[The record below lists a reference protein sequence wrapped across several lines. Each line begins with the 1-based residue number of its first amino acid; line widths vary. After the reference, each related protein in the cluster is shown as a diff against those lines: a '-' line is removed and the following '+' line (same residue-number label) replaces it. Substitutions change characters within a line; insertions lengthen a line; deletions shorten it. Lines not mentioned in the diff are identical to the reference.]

1 MGITRRL
8 QCSEESTMRHGYQNR
23 YLAILPTYVRLQNY
37 DHDPNAYIS
46 RRYRITLNIRTFFF
60 VSRDFSN
67 NAVLVSL
74 FVPNSRFLF
83 FPLLFSFFQ
92 SFLYYL
98 LLLTSLETRDKVIT
112 TQSSSGKIVQLNSR
126 LELSRSYL
134 PGSTVTA
141 RVAQSRKLRSFN
153 EGTVGRS

>member
-1 MGITRRL
+1 
-8 QCSEESTMRHGYQNR
+8 MRHGYQNR

>member
-1 MGITRRL
+1 
-8 QCSEESTMRHGYQNR
+8 MRHGYQNR
-23 YLAILPTYVRLQNY
+23 YLAVPPTYVRLQNY
-37 DHDPNAYIS
+37 DHDPKAYIW
-46 RRYRITLNIRTFFF
+46 RRYRITLNVRIFFL
-60 VSRDFSN
+60 VSQDFSN

-74 FVPNSRFLF
+74 LVPNPRFLF
-83 FPLLFSFFQ
+83 FSLLFSFFQ

-112 TQSSSGKIVQLNSR
+112 TRSSSGKIVQLNSR

-134 PGSTVTA
+134 AGSTVVA

>member
-1 MGITRRL
+1 
-8 QCSEESTMRHGYQNR
+8 MRHGYQNR

-46 RRYRITLNIRTFFF
+46 RRYRITLNIRIFFF
-60 VSRDFSN
+60 VSQDFSN

-74 FVPNSRFLF
+74 FVPNPRFLF
-83 FPLLFSFFQ
+83 FSLLFSFFQ

-134 PGSTVTA
+134 PGSTVMA

>member
-1 MGITRRL
+1 
-8 QCSEESTMRHGYQNR
+8 MRHGYQNR

-46 RRYRITLNIRTFFF
+46 RRYRITLNIRIFFF

>member
-1 MGITRRL
+1 
-8 QCSEESTMRHGYQNR
+8 MRHSYQNR
-23 YLAILPTYVRLQNY
+23 YLAIPPTYVRLQNY
-37 DHDPNAYIS
+37 DHDPNAYIW
-46 RRYRITLNIRTFFF
+46 RRYRITLNVRIFLF
-60 VSRDFSN
+60 VSQDFSN

-74 FVPNSRFLF
+74 FVPNPRFLF
-83 FPLLFSFFQ
+83 FSLLFSFFQ

-112 TQSSSGKIVQLNSR
+112 TRSSSGKIVQLNSR
-126 LELSRSYL
+126 LELPRSYL
-134 PGSTVTA
+134 TGSTVMA

>member
-1 MGITRRL
+1 
-8 QCSEESTMRHGYQNR
+8 MRHGYQNR

-37 DHDPNAYIS
+37 DHDPNAYIL

>member
-1 MGITRRL
+1 
-8 QCSEESTMRHGYQNR
+8 MRHGYQNR

-46 RRYRITLNIRTFFF
+46 RRYRITLNIRIFFF
-60 VSRDFSN
+60 VSQDFSN

-74 FVPNSRFLF
+74 FVPNPRFLF
-83 FPLLFSFFQ
+83 FSLLFSFFQ

-98 LLLTSLETRDKVIT
+98 LLVTSLETRDKVIT

-134 PGSTVTA
+134 PGSTVMA

>member
-1 MGITRRL
+1 
-8 QCSEESTMRHGYQNR
+8 MRHGYQNR

-46 RRYRITLNIRTFFF
+46 RRYRITLNIRIFFF

-92 SFLYYL
+92 SFFYYL